1 MQVQPH
7 RRVKAQRALGME
19 GRVADWYAKN
29 TAKSLFEFTDLAKRL
44 AAELGPDARLL
55 EIAPGP
61 GYLAIELAKLGPRAI
76 TGLDISH
83 SFVRIAAEVAA
94 KAGVSV
100 DFRQGDVA
108 AMPFGDG
115 AFDAIVCRAAF
126 KNFGDPDKALA
137 EMHRVLAPGGKALV
151 IDLRKDVSD
160 QTIDAEVE
168 TLRMKGFDA
177 FITRLIFKYDLRRR
191 AYPRAALEAMIA
203 TSPFGRG
210 QIHEVG
216 VGYEIYLSR

>member
-1 MQVQPH
+1 MQIQPR

-44 AAELGPDARLL
+44 AAELDPEARLL

-61 GYLAIELAKLGPRAI
+61 GYLAVEVAKLGPRAI

-83 SFVRIAAEVAA
+83 SFVRIAGEVAA

-108 AMPFGDG
+108 AMPFADG
-115 AFDAIVCRAAF
+115 GFDAIVCRAAF

-137 EMHRVLAPGGKALV
+137 EMHRVLAPGGKALI
-151 IDLRKDVSD
+151 IDLRKEVSD
-160 QTIDAEVE
+160 RTIDAEVE

-203 TSPFGRG
+203 ASPFGGG

-216 VGYEIYLSR
+216 VGYEIYLTR